1 MKLIKEDIQ
10 EVNKQIDIEKE
21 SLTLINQ
28 KMFFINKEKG

>member
-1 MKLIKEDIQ
+1 MKLIKEDIF

-21 SLTLINQ
+21 SLSLINQ